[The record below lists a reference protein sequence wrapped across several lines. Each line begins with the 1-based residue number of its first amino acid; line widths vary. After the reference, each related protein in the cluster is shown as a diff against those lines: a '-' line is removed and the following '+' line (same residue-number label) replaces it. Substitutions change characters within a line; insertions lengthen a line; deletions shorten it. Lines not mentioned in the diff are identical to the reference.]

1 MGRRSDRQPSPA
13 QSAAGGA
20 TAGGGSPTPGGASPL
35 GGAEAPGVAG
45 VRGVVGAPGSATG
58 LGVADDGGGRPVGA
72 GPGRGAGALGWAAVV
87 LMAAALYLI
96 FVWVP
101 NERTM
106 GVVSRIFY
114 FHVASAWNAFL
125 AFFVTFAAGAVYLWQ
140 RRWEWDLLA
149 AASAEIGVLFTTI
162 VLVTGPLWA
171 RPVWNVWWTW
181 DPRLTTTLV
190 LWFLYVGYLVL
201 RQAVEGE
208 ERRARLAAVYGI
220 VAFFDVPVVF
230 QSVRWWRTIHPQVLG
245 PGELRVA
252 PEMLLTLAVSVLAF
266 TALYGLLLRLAVRV
280 AGAERAAWRL
290 KGQLRAR

>member
-1 MGRRSDRQPSPA
+1 MMGELPETVR
-13 QSAAGGA
+13 AAGTLAPDGTTGRGA
-20 TAGGGSPTPGGASPL
+20 L
-35 GGAEAPGVAG
+35 RVAA
-45 VRGVVGAPGSATG
+45 R
-58 LGVADDGGGRPVGA
+58 A
-72 GPGRGAGALGWAAVV
+72 GPGVGAVGWIAGV
-87 LMAAALYLI
+87 LMAAALYLV

-125 AFFVTFAAGAVYLWQ
+125 AFFVTFVAGAAYLW
-140 RRWEWDLLA
+140 RRRMEWDVLA
-149 AASAEIGVLFTTI
+149 AASAEIGVLFTTL

-190 LWFLYVGYLVL
+190 LWFLYVGYLAL

-208 ERRARLAAVYGI
+208 ERRARLSAVYGI

-230 QSVRWWRTIHPQVLG
+230 ASVRWWRTIHPQVLG

-280 AGAERAAWRL
+280 GSAERATLPLRERL
-290 KGQLRAR
+290 LLP